1 MTEIEKG
8 QACFM
13 NGSDMYVGHAKNV
26 FSTLHSHLRVNRMT
40 VVRGDLS
47 AGQNL
52 GIASD
57 YQPGPVD
64 CGKCF
69 GA

>member
-26 FSTLHSHLRVNRMT
+26 FSTLHSHLRVNLDDSGEGGSFCWAEL
-40 VVRGDLS
+40 GDS
-47 AGQNL
+47 
-52 GIASD
+52 
-57 YQPGPVD
+57 
-64 CGKCF
+64 F
-69 GA
+69 

>member
-1 MTEIEKG
+1 
-8 QACFM
+8 M
-13 NGSDMYVGHAKNV
+13 NGSDMYAGHAKNV
-26 FSTLHSHLRVNRMT
+26 FSTLHSHLRVNLDDS
-40 VVRGDLS
+40 GEGGS
-47 AGQNL
+47 FCWAEL